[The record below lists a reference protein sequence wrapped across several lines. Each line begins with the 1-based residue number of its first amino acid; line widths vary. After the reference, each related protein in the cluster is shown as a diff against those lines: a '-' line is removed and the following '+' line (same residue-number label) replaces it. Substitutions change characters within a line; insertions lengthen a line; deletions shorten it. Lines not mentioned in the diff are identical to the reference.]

1 MDWSD
6 LLSAIALVM
15 VIEGLLPFASP
26 RGSRRAM
33 ITLAQLP
40 DDKLR
45 TAGLVSMIAGL
56 ALLWFVR
63 SG

>member
-1 MDWSD
+1 MDWTD
-6 LLSAIALVM
+6 FLSAIALVM
-15 VIEGLLPFASP
+15 VIEGLLPFANP

-45 TAGLVSMIAGL
+45 LAGLVSMVVGA
-56 ALLWFVR
+56 ALLWFAR
-63 SG
+63 AG